1 MNKNEIIQEMASELG
16 RNDLDIY
23 ESVPDLIEALC
34 LDAVEAAR
42 IIIFG
47 DNEINWFD
55 SCRLNVYGNIEKAD
69 LESEIENNEEE
80 IVEEFISEFGKK
92 HELYQKYIEIIEE

>member
-1 MNKNEIIQEMASELG
+1 MNKVEILKEMAISLG
-16 RNDLDIY
+16 REEGNIY
-23 ESVPDLIEALC
+23 ESVPDLIEGLD

-55 SCRLNVYGNIEKAD
+55 SCRLNAYGNIEKAD
-69 LESEIENNEEE
+69 LESEIEENEKE

-92 HELYQKYIEIIEE
+92 HELYQEYLKIVEE

>member
-23 ESVPDLIEALC
+23 DTVPDLIEALC

-55 SCRLNVYGNIEKAD
+55 SCRLNDYGNIEKAD

-80 IVEEFISEFGKK
+80 IVEEFILEFGKK
-92 HELYQKYIEIIEE
+92 HELYQQYLKIVEE

>member
-1 MNKNEIIQEMASELG
+1 MNKIEIIKEMALELG
-16 RNDLDIY
+16 RVDLDIY
-23 ESVPDLIEALC
+23 DTVPDLIEELD

-55 SCRLNVYGNIEKAD
+55 SCRLNAYGNIERAD
-69 LESEIENNEEE
+69 LETEIEENEKE
-80 IVEEFISEFGKK
+80 IVEDFILEFGKK
-92 HELYQKYIEIIEE
+92 HELYQEYLKIVEE

>member
-1 MNKNEIIQEMASELG
+1 MNKVEILKEMALDLG
-16 RNDLDIY
+16 REDLDIY
-23 ESVPDLIEALC
+23 DTVPDLIEGLN

-92 HELYQKYIEIIEE
+92 HELYQQYLKIVEE

>member
-34 LDAVEAAR
+34 LDAIEAAR

-55 SCRLNVYGNIEKAD
+55 SCRLNAYGNIEKAD
-69 LESEIENNEEE
+69 LESEIEENEKE

-92 HELYQKYIEIIEE
+92 HELYQQYLEIIEE

>member
-1 MNKNEIIQEMASELG
+1 MNKVEILKEMAISLG
-16 RNDLDIY
+16 REEGDIY
-23 ESVPDLIEALC
+23 ESVPELIEGLD

-55 SCRLNVYGNIEKAD
+55 SCRLNGYGNIEKAD

-80 IVEEFISEFGKK
+80 IVEEFILEFGKK
-92 HELYQKYIEIIEE
+92 HELYQQYLEFVEE